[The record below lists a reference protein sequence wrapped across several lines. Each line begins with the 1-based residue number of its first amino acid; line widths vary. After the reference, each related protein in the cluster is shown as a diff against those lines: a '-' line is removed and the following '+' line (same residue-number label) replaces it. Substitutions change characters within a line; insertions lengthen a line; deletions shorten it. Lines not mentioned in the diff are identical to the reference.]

1 MGLFPDADQPD
12 YKVFGSISI
21 YRITAERLL
30 VVGSCLLAEVLEG
43 PLPGNPLAIT
53 AFFAGG
59 RITGSEI
66 SP

>member
-1 MGLFPDADQPD
+1 MGLSPNADQPD
-12 YKVFGSISI
+12 YKVFGSITINRS
-21 YRITAERLL
+21 TAKRLL
-30 VVGSCLLAEVLEG
+30 MAGGCLLAEALEG

-59 RITGSEI
+59 RITEPEI